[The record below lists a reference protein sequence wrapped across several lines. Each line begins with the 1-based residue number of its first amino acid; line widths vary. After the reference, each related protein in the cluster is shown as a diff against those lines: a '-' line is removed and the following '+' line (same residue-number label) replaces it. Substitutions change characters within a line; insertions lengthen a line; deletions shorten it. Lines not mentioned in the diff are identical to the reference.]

1 MGAGPGGGS
10 ARAGGKLD
18 KSWRE
23 VWPHAWELLKPRW
36 GMLAYGFG
44 LMLVNRVCG
53 LVLPTS
59 SKYLID
65 NVIGHKQVNL
75 LLPILGIVLAATAV
89 QGLTTYGL
97 AQSLSKEA
105 QRLINELR
113 RRVQAHLARLP
124 VSFYDKNNTGA
135 LVSRVMSDVEGVRN
149 LLGTGLVQFAGS
161 IVTALI
167 ALGLLWR
174 ISPAMTVVA
183 AGFVAA
189 FSWTIRHSFGVLRP
203 IFRERR
209 MLNAEVT
216 GRLTESIAG
225 VRVVKGYH
233 AEERE
238 AAVFRG
244 GLDKLLQNVF
254 RTLNAA
260 AAMDLSS
267 RVLVGVV
274 GALVWYMGV
283 TRVLSGAITLGDLV
297 VFNLY
302 LGLLVAPVTQIVGIG
317 TQLSE
322 AMAGLERTYEL
333 LHMTPETE
341 DTRRQRHIGRVRGEV
356 AFDSVSFAYDER
368 QEVLHGISFRAAP
381 GTMTALVGPSGAGKS
396 TVIGLLAAFYTP
408 TAGTVR
414 VDGVDLAEVR
424 LEDYRNQLGV
434 VLQETFLFDGS
445 VRDNVLFSRP
455 QASEAEVQ
463 RACAIAHV
471 DEFAGRF
478 PKGYDTVV
486 GERGVK
492 LSGGQRQR
500 ISIARAILADPAI
513 LILDEATSSL
523 DSESEALIQEG
534 LQYLLRGRTTF
545 VIAHRLST
553 IRAADQILV
562 LEAGRVV
569 ECGTHGELLAREG
582 RYFELYTRQ
591 QGLERN
597 RFLAPGEGEAEP
609 ETEKVRVAGGG
620 GEEMPNPEL
629 Y

>member
-238 AAVFRG
+238 SAVFRVGQLAEAAGIEMRSMPDPRSASQLRSEMGKDRGSRNALIDLHRRYAAPVACLVLALLSIPLNLAG
-244 GLDKLLQNVF
+244 G
-254 RTLNAA
+254 RRA
-260 AAMDLSS
+260 
-267 RVLVGVV
+267 G
-274 GALVWYMGV
+274 
-283 TRVLSGAITLGDLV
+283 
-297 VFNLY
+297 Y
-302 LGLLVAPVTQIVGIG
+302 LGLLVSA
-317 TQLSE
+317 
-322 AMAGLERTYEL
+322 
-333 LHMTPETE
+333 
-341 DTRRQRHIGRVRGEV
+341 
-356 AFDSVSFAYDER
+356 
-368 QEVLHGISFRAAP
+368 VLVVVYFL
-381 GTMTALVGPSGAGKS
+381 TL
-396 TVIGLLAAFYTP
+396 
-408 TAGTVR
+408 
-414 VDGVDLAEVR
+414 
-424 LEDYRNQLGV
+424 QLGV
-434 VLQETFLFDGS
+434 SLARNGLLREVPLLGVWLQNLIFGALALVLLW
-445 VRDNVLFSRP
+445 
-455 QASEAEVQ
+455 
-463 RACAIAHV
+463 
-471 DEFAGRF
+471 
-478 PKGYDTVV
+478 
-486 GERGVK
+486 
-492 LSGGQRQR
+492 RQR
-500 ISIARAILADPAI
+500 R
-513 LILDEATSSL
+513 
-523 DSESEALIQEG
+523 
-534 LQYLLRGRTTF
+534 
-545 VIAHRLST
+545 
-553 IRAADQILV
+553 
-562 LEAGRVV
+562 
-569 ECGTHGELLAREG
+569 
-582 RYFELYTRQ
+582 
-591 QGLERN
+591 
-597 RFLAPGEGEAEP
+597 
-609 ETEKVRVAGGG
+609 
-620 GEEMPNPEL
+620 
-629 Y
+629 